1 MAIKNKINIKK
12 VPGIGVQGIAT
23 SGPMDL
29 SDKRRSPALEGE
41 SIGRD
46 VPPDEMETV
55 RFEEHDEKDYKQKC
69 DAHFKKETI
78 WINEDEEYC
87 KHLAKFF
94 KGKSE
99 VE

>member
-1 MAIKNKINIKK
+1 MAIKNKIKIRK
-12 VPGIGVQGIAT
+12 VTGIGVQGIAT

-46 VPPDEMETV
+46 VPPDEMNTV
-55 RFEEHDEKDYKQKC
+55 RFEEHTD
-69 DAHFKKETI
+69 KEY
-78 WINEDEEYC
+78 EEHC
-87 KHLAKFF
+87 RKFF
-94 KGKSE
+94 KGE